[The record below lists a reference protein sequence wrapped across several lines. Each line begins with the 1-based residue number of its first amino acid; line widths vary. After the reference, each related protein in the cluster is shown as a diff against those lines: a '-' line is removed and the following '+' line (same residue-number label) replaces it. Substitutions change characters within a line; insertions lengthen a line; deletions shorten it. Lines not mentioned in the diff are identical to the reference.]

1 MKKAQFNKLLK
12 KYRAGTA
19 SPEELEFLA
28 AYYNAFE
35 LRPDY
40 ADDSSQ
46 ELWLDMKAKIDEQT
60 DRYPSPQIIKMPA
73 TRLWAKLAV
82 AASILL
88 IIGAGVLLIT
98 RKQAGKPLAQ
108 HNRESDIHPGG
119 NRATLTLANGQTIL
133 LSNRK
138 SGIIIHAND
147 LTYNDGT
154 KVAGAAGTANAAAY
168 NTISTPSGGQYEVDL
183 PDGTK
188 VWLNAA
194 SSLKY
199 PGSFASGKE
208 RRVELTGEAYFEVAH
223 NSALPFRV
231 ETPRQK
237 IEVLGTNFNVSAY
250 EDEPVVKTTLLKGSV
265 KVSIPNTSF
274 SNQLKPGEEA
284 SRINDRLVVETV
296 NTADAIAWKNG
307 LFIFNDEP
315 LESIMRKVAR
325 WYDVEVIYEGVNRQE
340 PYGGS
345 FSRFANVSGVLKT
358 LELTGGIH
366 FKIEGRKII
375 VTK

>member
-1 MKKAQFNKLLK
+1 MKKAPFNKLLK

-19 SPEELEFLA
+19 TPEEMEFLA
-28 AYYNAFE
+28 AYYHAFD

-46 ELWLDMKAKIDEQT
+46 ELWADMKAKIDQQI
-60 DRYPSPQIIKMPA
+60 DQYPSPKILPIPA

-88 IIGAGVLLIT
+88 IVGISVLLIT
-98 RKQAGKPLAQ
+98 KRQSSKPLAQ
-108 HNRESDIHPGG
+108 HVEQDIRPGG
-119 NRATLTLANGQTIL
+119 NRAMLTLANGQTIP
-133 LSNRK
+133 LSNSK
-138 SGIIIHAND
+138 SGIIIQAND
-147 LTYNDGT
+147 LTYSDGT
-154 KVAGAAGTANAAAY
+154 KVADAAGSSIY
-168 NTISTPSGGQYEVDL
+168 TISTPSGGQYQVHL
-183 PDGTK
+183 PDGTN

-199 PGSFASGKE
+199 PGSFTALKE
-208 RRVELTGEAYFEVAH
+208 RRVELTGEAYFEVAS

-231 ETPRQK
+231 ETPQQK

-250 EDEPVVKTTLLKGSV
+250 ADEPVAKTTLLAGSV
-265 KVSIPNTSF
+265 KVSIPNTSL
-274 SNQLKPGEEA
+274 SNQIKPGQEV
-284 SRINDRLVVETV
+284 SRINDKLVVETV

-325 WYDVEVIYEGVNRQE
+325 WYDVEVIYEGVNKQE

>member
-1 MKKAQFNKLLK
+1 MKKAQFNKLLE
-12 KYRAGTA
+12 KYSAGKA

-28 AYYNAFE
+28 AYYKAFE

-40 ADDSSQ
+40 TDDSSN
-46 ELWLDMKAKIDEQT
+46 ELWLDMKAKIDKQIAQ
-60 DRYPSPQIIKMPA
+60 DPSHKTIIIPA

-88 IIGAGVLLIT
+88 IIGTGVFLIY
-98 RKQAGKPLAQ
+98 KKSPHQPVAQNSKP
-108 HNRESDIHPGG
+108 DINPGG
-119 NRATLTLANGQTIL
+119 NRATLTMANGQTIL
-133 LSNRK
+133 LSSKK
-138 SGIIIHAND
+138 SGIIINVND
-147 LTYNDGT
+147 LTYDDGT
-154 KVAGAAGTANAAAY
+154 KVAGAAGSSDATAY
-168 NTISTPSGGQYEVDL
+168 NTISTPSGGQYQVYL

-199 PGSFASGKE
+199 PGSFATLKE

-250 EDEPVVKTTLLKGSV
+250 EDEPIAKTTLLKGSV
-265 KVSIPNTSF
+265 KVSIPNTSL
-274 SNQLKPGEEA
+274 SNQLKPGEEV
-284 SRINDRLVVETV
+284 SYKNNRLVVETV

-307 LFIFNDEP
+307 MFIFNDEP

-325 WYDVEVIYEGVNRQE
+325 WYDVAIIYEGVNRQE

-345 FSRFANVSGVLKT
+345 FSRSANVSGVLKT

-366 FKIEGRKII
+366 FKIQGRKII

>member
-1 MKKAQFNKLLK
+1 MKKAPFNKLLE

-40 ADDSSQ
+40 TDDSPQ
-46 ELWLDMKAKIDEQT
+46 ELWLDMKAKIDQQI
-60 DRYPSPQIIKMPA
+60 DQHPSPKIIPMPG
-73 TRLWAKLAV
+73 TRVWAKLAV
-82 AASILL
+82 AASVLLL
-88 IIGAGVLLIT
+88 IGIGALVMT
-98 RKQAGKPLAQ
+98 RKHTGKPLAK
-108 HNRESDIHPGG
+108 NSEPDIHPGG

-133 LSNRK
+133 LSNSK
-138 SGIIIHAND
+138 SGIIIQAND

-154 KVAGAAGTANAAAY
+154 KVAGATGTTAATAY
-168 NTISTPSGGQYEVDL
+168 NTISTPSGGQYQVHL
-183 PDGTK
+183 PDGTN

-199 PGSFASGKE
+199 PGSFATLKE
-208 RRVELTGEAYFEVAH
+208 RRVELTGEAYFEVAP

-237 IEVLGTNFNVSAY
+237 IEVLGTSFNVSAY
-250 EDEPVVKTTLLKGSV
+250 EDEPVAKTTLLNGSV
-265 KVSIPNTSF
+265 KVSIPNTAF
-274 SNQLKPGEEA
+274 SNQLKPGEEV

-325 WYDVEVIYEGVNRQE
+325 WYDVEVVYVGVNRQE